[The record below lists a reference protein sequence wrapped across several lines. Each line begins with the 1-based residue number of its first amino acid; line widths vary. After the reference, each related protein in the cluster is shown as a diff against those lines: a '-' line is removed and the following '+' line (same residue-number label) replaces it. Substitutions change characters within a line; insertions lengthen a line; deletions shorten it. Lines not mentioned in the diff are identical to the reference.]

1 MEQFIRQR
9 LKDLSQGA
17 RIAYVRQLRGMTQDE
32 LAGKL
37 GFTDDRRRRHITR
50 YETNERVPKEDRLE
64 QLAKI
69 LNVSVNAIKPYD
81 YTNPNDLIYTNI
93 WMEELIPG
101 YKMDIGT
108 LNNVWFDSVTYL
120 KYYTKACVVMNQKLN
135 NQEISLI
142 DYIEWKL
149 NIDLFEL
156 GKNRSNEKR
165 SNEEKGILII

>member
-1 MEQFIRQR
+1 MELFIRPR

-17 RIAYVRQLRGMTQDE
+17 IIAYVRQLRGMTQDE

-108 LNNVWFDSVTYL
+108 LNNVWFDSITYL
-120 KYYTKACVVMNQKLN
+120 NDKLKVN
-135 NQEISLI
+135 DITNP
-142 DYIEWKL
+142 
-149 NIDLFEL
+149 NIIL
-156 GKNRSNEKR
+156 
-165 SNEEKGILII
+165 LIIK